1 MSRSRVNVG
10 DVIDEIASIK
20 REMNDEKTR
29 QIIGG
34 DQIKMKLSASNSQ
47 WDMSVAPNRPGQ
59 VANGE
64 GWTVVIVTARSK
76 NSENLVGRLAIQSSA
91 LNAVYSVIGIP
102 LLPSHNDIMKWFV
115 PVFGTMNQ
123 PISLKFQI
131 IANDACDI
139 SFEEWTPWQ

>member
-1 MSRSRVNVG
+1 MSRSRINVG
-10 DVIDEIASIK
+10 DIIDEIANIK

-47 WDMSVAPNRPGQ
+47 WNMSVTPNRPGR

-76 NSENLVGRLAIQSSA
+76 NSGNLVGRLAIQSSA

-102 LLPSHNDIMKWFV
+102 LSPSQNNVMKWFV
-115 PVFGTMNQ
+115 PIFGTMGRQIN
-123 PISLKFQI
+123 LKFQI

-139 SFEEWTPWQ
+139 SFEEWTLWQ

>member
-1 MSRSRVNVG
+1 MSRSRINVG
-10 DVIDEIASIK
+10 DIIDEIASIK

-47 WDMSVAPNRPGQ
+47 WDMSVTPNRPGQ

-76 NSENLVGRLAIQSSA
+76 NSGNLVGRLAIQSSA

-102 LLPSHNDIMKWFV
+102 LSPSQNNVMKWFV
-115 PVFGTMNQ
+115 PIFGTMGQSIN
-123 PISLKFQI
+123 LKFQV
-131 IANDACDI
+131 IANDMCNI
-139 SFEEWTPWQ
+139 NFEEWTPWQ